1 MKRLFVVAAAIT
13 VALLVQLTLVNGLSL
28 PGGGVPDLVL
38 LCVIV
43 TGLTGGTQAGLVTG
57 FCAGLALDLAPPATG
72 LIGQYAL
79 VFCLVGYGC
88 GRLSF
93 TLRRSALLAF
103 GTAACAVIA
112 GEAFAA
118 CLALLLDTPQVTLAA
133 VVSVLPSSVLWDLI
147 LSPLALFAAVRTA
160 VALGVSFNP
169 LDDSPALEQGGS
181 AAPAGLAGPHLRRAP
196 NAGLTSAGLGGD
208 GVTAGSGSWLTGDS
222 AAAAAAVGS
231 VGWLRGPART
241 RRQRR
246 AQARMT
252 AALTGAV
259 PRKGAFWVGNRPP
272 GLRHVTPTVAAPS
285 GLHRLRPESGVAGSA
300 TREALPAQ
308 ARPAR
313 EPKIDFAGGAG
324 RQAAKSAGTG
334 SPKIAFGTG
343 SLPGGGRVRGR
354 GLPKIAFGTGSLPG
368 GGRRRGRGSPKI
380 NFSNGAMNG
389 ARTAGSAATGSAPDS
404 SAATGNGAMPRS
416 PFGTGSLPGT
426 SRSGRAGLRQ
436 ARKIAFGNG
445 LPRAPK
451 MSTGR
456 MAKPRFRSGSRSASG
471 SWLAGSRF
479 RSSGFGGVGGSGL
492 RGGGHGST
500 GPAKGQSLGG
510 VSPNYGLRRSHWPR
524 TARMRRKRMSRSWL
538 RWLR

>member
-1 MKRLFVVAAAIT
+1 MKRLVVVVAVLT
-13 VALLVQLTLVNGLSL
+13 VALLVQLTMVNGLPL

-43 TGLTGGTQAGLVTG
+43 IGLTGGTQAGLVTG

-79 VFCLVGYGC
+79 VFCLIGYGC

-103 GTAACAVIA
+103 CTAACAAIA
-112 GEAFAA
+112 GETFSA

-147 LSPLALFAAVRTA
+147 LSPPALFAAVRTA
-160 VALGVSFNP
+160 VALGVSFNS

-181 AAPAGLAGPHLRRAP
+181 AAPVGLAGLRLRRAP
-196 NAGLTSAGLGGD
+196 NARLTRAGLGGD

-246 AQARMT
+246 AQARLT
-252 AALTGAV
+252 AALTGAA

-272 GLRHVTPTVAAPS
+272 GLHHVTPTVTAPS
-285 GLHRLRPESGVAGSA
+285 GLARLHPESGVAGSA
-300 TREALPAQ
+300 TREGLPAQ

-324 RQAAKSAGTG
+324 RQGTKSAGTRT
-334 SPKIAFGTG
+334 PKIAFGTG
-343 SLPGGGRVRGR
+343 SLPGGGR
-354 GLPKIAFGTGSLPG
+354 T
-368 GGRRRGRGSPKI
+368 RGRGSPKI
-380 NFSNGAMNG
+380 SFSNGARNG
-389 ARTAGSAATGSAPDS
+389 VRTAGSAAAGSAPDGL
-404 SAATGNGAMPRS
+404 AATGNGELPRI

-426 SRSGRAGLRQ
+426 SRAGQAGRGQ
-436 ARKIAFGNG
+436 TRKIAFGNG

-451 MSTGR
+451 LSTGR

-479 RSSGFGGVGGSGL
+479 RSSGFGGLSGAGL

-510 VSPNYGLRRSHWPR
+510 ASPSYGLRRSHWPR